1 MSLVIGYRD
10 YADGS
15 VWMASDGLATFGCA
29 QVEVVKVRRYDNGSV
44 LVGTT
49 GLHRLNNIILD
60 LYAPTMGSPH
70 GEHPYDFA
78 LRFAQD
84 LRLRCKEA
92 GVLTPNKE
100 GQEDMGGRV
109 LLGYA
114 GHLFGVSSDFAVI
127 EHSPWWAIGCGCEW
141 AEGAL
146 EDWVAKARADIEP
159 LPGEALQKVV
169 AGTFAVAPAVLARA
183 QEISR
188 RIAGASKP

>member
-49 GLHRLNNIILD
+49 GLHRLNNVILD

-84 LRLRCKEA
+84 LRLRCKDA
-92 GVLTPNKE
+92 GVLTTNKE

-114 GHLFGVSSDFAVI
+114 GSLFGISSDFAVI
-127 EHSPWWAIGCGCEW
+127 EHAPWWAIGCGCEW

-146 EDWVAKARADIEP
+146 ATLDRLASPLAPEARLRFVLELVAKRDIHVGP
-159 LPGEALQKVV
+159 PYTVLRSGPG
-169 AGTFAVAPAVLARA
+169 
-183 QEISR
+183 
-188 RIAGASKP
+188 